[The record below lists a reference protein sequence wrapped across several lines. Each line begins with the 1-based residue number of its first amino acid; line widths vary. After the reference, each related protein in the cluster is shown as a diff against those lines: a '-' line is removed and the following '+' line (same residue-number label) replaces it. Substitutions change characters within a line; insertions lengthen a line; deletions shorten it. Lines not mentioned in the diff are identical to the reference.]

1 MKTVCTKDNCT
12 GCMACVE
19 SCPKNAIKI
28 VDELDSYNAIINE
41 EQCVNCDLFSM
52 CACGKGKRRHRD
64 LLKPQSQGQ
73 LA

>member
-41 EQCVNCDLFSM
+41 EQCVTYAEKCVRTIEM
-52 CACGKGKRRHRD
+52 
-64 LLKPQSQGQ
+64 
-73 LA
+73 

>member
-1 MKTVCTKDNCT
+1 MPYT
-12 GCMACVE
+12 APPL
-19 SCPKNAIKI
+19 SCAAFFVKERKE
-28 VDELDSYNAIINE
+28 V
-41 EQCVNCDLFSM
+41 FSM